1 MRFLHSKFQNIK
13 PYTPG
18 EQLNNPE
25 VIKLNTNENPYP
37 TPANVIEA
45 ATKAAATLS
54 RYSDPTAREVIEPL
68 AAHFGVKPEEVFVG
82 NGSDEVL
89 SLLFQGFTEEGIN
102 FADLTYGFYEVY
114 RQYYQCKG
122 ATIPLQKDFTLKLT
136 DFNQTKGTI
145 ILANPNAPT
154 GLVTP
159 KEDLLDFIRKNP
171 KRLIIVDEAYGDFAD
186 ESIIKEAVNYENVVV
201 VGTFSKSRH
210 MAGARLGFAVANA
223 QRINELNRL
232 KFSTNPYNV
241 NSMTIA
247 CGKASLANQAYVDE
261 CVQKVIATRTWISQ
275 QLTDLGFEVLPS
287 YTNFIFVRHPKL
299 SGQDFYQ
306 QLKKKN
312 ILIRWFDQD
321 RIRDFCRVSIGTDEE
336 MHKFLNVT
344 TALLERVR

>member
-89 SLLFQGFTEEGIN
+89 SLLFQGFAEEGIN

-122 ATIPLQKDFTLKLT
+122 
-136 DFNQTKGTI
+136 
-145 ILANPNAPT
+145 
-154 GLVTP
+154 
-159 KEDLLDFIRKNP
+159 E
-171 KRLIIVDEAYGDFAD
+171 
-186 ESIIKEAVNYENVVV
+186 
-201 VGTFSKSRH
+201 
-210 MAGARLGFAVANA
+210 
-223 QRINELNRL
+223 
-232 KFSTNPYNV
+232 
-241 NSMTIA
+241 
-247 CGKASLANQAYVDE
+247 
-261 CVQKVIATRTWISQ
+261 
-275 QLTDLGFEVLPS
+275 
-287 YTNFIFVRHPKL
+287 
-299 SGQDFYQ
+299 
-306 QLKKKN
+306 
-312 ILIRWFDQD
+312 
-321 RIRDFCRVSIGTDEE
+321 
-336 MHKFLNVT
+336 
-344 TALLERVR
+344 